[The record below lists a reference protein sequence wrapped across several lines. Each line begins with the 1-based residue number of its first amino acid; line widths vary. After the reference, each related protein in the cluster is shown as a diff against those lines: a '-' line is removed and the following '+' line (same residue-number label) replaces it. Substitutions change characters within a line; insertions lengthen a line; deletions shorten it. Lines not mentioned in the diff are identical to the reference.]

1 MHTIKRTVLVTGASS
16 GIGRAIARNLLQ
28 QGHHVIGVSRDRSK
42 FTRQIDNFNVVQL
55 DLSRL
60 SELPQKI
67 RELEQAFPEID
78 AVIFCAGRGQFGSV
92 EEFSYAQIEDLMA
105 LNFTSQALLVRA
117 LLPALKRKDH
127 SDLIFIGSEAAL
139 KGSRKGAMYCA
150 AKFAVRGFTQALREE
165 CGKSNVRVCL
175 INPGMVKTAFFEQL
189 SFEPGDHQSN
199 FIEPEDVAEA
209 VSYVLNSRAQI
220 VIDEINLSPLN
231 KVVKFKKIPE

>member
-1 MHTIKRTVLVTGASS
+1 MHSIKRTILVTGASS

-28 QGHHVIGVSRDRSK
+28 QGHHILGVSRDSAK
-42 FTRQIDNFNVVQL
+42 FIRPMNNFTPVQL

-60 SELPQKI
+60 NDIPQKI

-92 EEFSYAQIEDLMA
+92 EEFSYAQIEDLMT
-105 LNFTSQALLVRA
+105 LNFTSQAFLVRA
-117 LLPALKRKDH
+117 LLPALKRKAH

-139 KGSRKGAMYCA
+139 KGSRKGAVYCA
-150 AKFAVRGFTQALREE
+150 GKFAVRGFTQALREE

-189 SFEPGDHQSN
+189 PFEPGDDQSN
-199 FIEPEDVAEA
+199 FIEPADVAEA

-231 KVVKFKKIPE
+231 KVVKFKKP

>member
-1 MHTIKRTVLVTGASS
+1 MHSIKRTILVTGASS

-28 QGHHVIGVSRDRSK
+28 QGHHVIGVSRDSGK
-42 FTRQIDNFNVVQL
+42 FVRQMDNFIPVQL
-55 DLSRL
+55 DLTQL
-60 SELPQKI
+60 KKLPQEI

-78 AVIFCAGRGQFGSV
+78 AAVFCAGRGQFGSV
-92 EEFSYAQIEDLMA
+92 EEFSFAQIEDLMT
-105 LNFTSQALLVRA
+105 LNFTSQAFLVRA
-117 LLPALKRKDH
+117 LLPALKRKNY

-139 KGSRKGAMYCA
+139 KGSRKGAIYCA

-189 SFEPGDHQSN
+189 AFEPGDHRSN

-209 VSYVLNSRAQI
+209 VSYVLNSRGQI

-231 KVVKFKKIPE
+231 KVVKFKKPPE

>member
-1 MHTIKRTVLVTGASS
+1 MHTLKRTILVTGASS

-42 FTRQIDNFNVVQL
+42 FIRQMDNFTPVQL
-55 DLSRL
+55 DLNQL
-60 SELPQKI
+60 NELPQKI
-67 RELEQAFPEID
+67 RELERIFPEID

-92 EEFSYAQIEDLMA
+92 EEFSYTQIENLMTI
-105 LNFTSQALLVRA
+105 NFTSQAFLVRA
-117 LLPALKRKDH
+117 LLPALKRKAH

-189 SFEPGDHQSN
+189 SFEPGDDQSN

-209 VSYVLNSRAQI
+209 VSYALNSRAQI

-231 KVVKFKKIPE
+231 KVVKFKKS

>member
-1 MHTIKRTVLVTGASS
+1 MHIIKRTILVTGASS

-28 QGHHVIGVSRDRSK
+28 QGHHVIGVSRDSAK
-42 FTRQIDNFNVVQL
+42 FTRPPDNFSPLQL

-60 SELPQKI
+60 NDIPQKI
-67 RELEQAFPEID
+67 RELEQTFPEID
-78 AVIFCAGRGQFGSV
+78 AVVFCSGRGQFGSV
-92 EEFSYAQIEDLMA
+92 EEFSYAQIEDLMI
-105 LNFTSQALLVRA
+105 LNFTSQAFLVRA
-117 LLPALKRKDH
+117 LLPSLKRKAH

-139 KGSRKGAMYCA
+139 KGSRKGAVYCA

-189 SFEPGDHQSN
+189 SFEPGADQSN
-199 FIEPEDVAEA
+199 FIEPEDIAET

-231 KVVKFKKIPE
+231 KVVKFKK